1 MKNIKYLGAFF
12 VLFSLLTA
20 CKPAADTEAP
30 VIELVSISPNLISDT
45 VCGSLEAN
53 NVIRLRS
60 GQDLQFQLRL
70 KDNEGLSQYKIDI
83 HENFDCHGHKAITVN
98 PWQVLQ
104 IIDISGTEMTE
115 NKVIRVPTNAT
126 AGTYHFQIRLLDLS
140 GNEAGGTAAYSILLT
155 NEQDSIVPT
164 VSITSPSQS
173 TVSLNR
179 GQVLSV
185 SGIVADNEALDT
197 GRMEL
202 VYFTLSGN
210 RVVASTLN
218 FDASMGNTYNYNLN
232 YTLPTSLPVGNYE
245 FEVRVF
251 DAVGNSFFSPSF
263 IVQLN

>member
-1 MKNIKYLGAFF
+1 MKNIKNLGAFF
-12 VLFSLLTA
+12 ALISLLSA
-20 CKPAADTEAP
+20 CKTTADTEVP
-30 VIELVSISPNLISDT
+30 TIELLSISPTLTTDT
-45 VCGSLEAN
+45 ICGTVEPN

-83 HENFDCHGHKAITVN
+83 HENFDCHGHKAITVS

-104 IIDISGTEMTE
+104 IVDINGTDLTE
-115 NKVIRVPTNAT
+115 TKTISVPANAT

-140 GNEAGGTAAYSILLT
+140 GNEAGGSEAYSILLT
-155 NEQDSIVPT
+155 NEQDSIAPT
-164 VSITSPSQS
+164 LSITSPAQS

-185 SGIVADNEALDT
+185 SGNVSDNEALDG
-197 GRMEL
+197 GRLEL

-218 FDASMGNTYNYNLN
+218 LDASMGTNYNYNLN
-232 YTLPTSLPVGNYE
+232 YTLPTSLPTGNYE
-245 FEVRVF
+245 FEMRVF

-263 IVQLN
+263 VVQLN